1 MWRQYDRICS
11 CNIGFL
17 SRWVILNVPKIHSF
31 TYTLL
36 YFQKNDLYFEWGLLR
51 ITNNYHKLQNK
62 IYYFLRCV
70 WQLPSNSTKS
80 WFVAWHGCVMTFAF
94 SYLFVHFY
102 ILLDYFCYPFLFKKY
117 CSTKGSLSFKFT
129 SFITQ
134 SDCFSFRLFVH
145 ALVYQSF
152 RELSNKDTPWFMFLN
167 KITELYQSF

>member
-1 MWRQYDRICS
+1 MYYWFS
-11 CNIGFL
+11 VTL
-17 SRWVILNVPKIHSF
+17 SHLKCPKDTFIYLYSF
-31 TYTLL
+31 I
-36 YFQKNDLYFEWGLLR
+36 FSKEWFIFWMGVTSNNSK
-51 ITNNYHKLQNK
+51 TNNYHKLQNK

-70 WQLPSNSTKS
+70 WQLPSNRTKS

-102 ILLDYFCYPFLFKKY
+102 FCYPFLFKKY
-117 CSTKGSLSFKFT
+117 CSTKGSLSFKLT